1 LSTKFCLLVTSGKTT
16 VFISH
21 NLHAVEQLCDR
32 LIWLDNGRIRSM
44 GEPGR
49 VLEEYLT
56 FLEDAA
62 TAEPSEDGLFSETNR
77 TGNKLRIS
85 SVQLR
90 DRAGTPKQ
98 IFMSGEDLAVDITFE
113 TDRPIRAP
121 HFCIWVSDSLAPN
134 PLFAANMMLDGEAPP
149 VIEGRGVLRC
159 IFKQLPLM
167 PRAYYVWVEVWG
179 ADRAEILFRWQRLGS
194 LRVIDHGLLQSLE
207 GQPTA
212 VGFAKAHAPLRVPY
226 EWHMLGESRPNTTA
240 SVVAAKGTTRHD

>member
-1 LSTKFCLLVTSGKTT
+1 VNSGKTT